1 MKINIP
7 AIQGY
12 LGNIVYYTTNLTFE
26 QVSKLVCKITNE
38 IHKSTTLKE
47 EIQRSL
53 SKNYVRIK
61 DYILAHED
69 HFFNSLVLAVYNG
82 EPIWTEVKY
91 EINDEVFPNVGFL
104 SFNGNEIIFPIDGQ
118 HRVEGIRAALKENM
132 SLREKTI
139 PVMLIGHEVSA
150 QGMEKSRRIFS
161 TLNRYAKPVLL
172 GDIIALDEDDAIAIV
187 TRELLEDYPL
197 FLNDRIKAGNNKSIP
212 HSDKKAFTSLMT
224 LYSCHF
230 ELYKAFGFS
239 LNISDSKVKESLK
252 VRPSDN
258 ILLEFKNFISSF
270 WDLFILTFPE
280 LGTFINDN
288 SNSAA
293 SEFRSQ
299 ENGGNII
306 FRPITLYPLI
316 QAIIRIHKKNDVSFE
331 KIFTKYRE
339 LNREVS
345 SNLWNKVIW
354 NPNTNKMIV
363 KNQTAV
369 KLLLLYVYDPSVLTI
384 KEKKD
389 LIDRYALLQG
399 IPQNAVEEYLE
410 QFRL

>member
-12 LGNIVYYTTNLTFE
+12 IGNTVYYTTNLTFE

-172 GDIIALDEDDAIAIV
+172 GDIIALDEDDAIAIEIG
-187 TRELLEDYPL
+187 R
-197 FLNDRIKAGNNKSIP
+197 A
-212 HSDKKAFTSLMT
+212 HA
-224 LYSCHF
+224 
-230 ELYKAFGFS
+230 
-239 LNISDSKVKESLK
+239 
-252 VRPSDN
+252 
-258 ILLEFKNFISSF
+258 
-270 WDLFILTFPE
+270 
-280 LGTFINDN
+280 
-288 SNSAA
+288 
-293 SEFRSQ
+293 
-299 ENGGNII
+299 
-306 FRPITLYPLI
+306 
-316 QAIIRIHKKNDVSFE
+316 
-331 KIFTKYRE
+331 
-339 LNREVS
+339 
-345 SNLWNKVIW
+345 
-354 NPNTNKMIV
+354 
-363 KNQTAV
+363 
-369 KLLLLYVYDPSVLTI
+369 
-384 KEKKD
+384 
-389 LIDRYALLQG
+389 
-399 IPQNAVEEYLE
+399 
-410 QFRL
+410 